1 MVELFATQVVRWR
14 FVLVVVML
22 GLVALAASGGR
33 FLTLTSDY
41 RVFFGEDNP
50 QLNAFENLQNTYT
63 KNDNILIVVAPKNH
77 KVFTRDVLSAVE
89 EITDAAWQTPYSL
102 RVDSITNFQH
112 TRGEDDDLIVESLV
126 EDAQGLFDNDLER
139 IKNIALNEPLLVHRL
154 ISTSGDVTG
163 INVTIQVP
171 EIDVTKEIPEVVGH
185 VRKYLEG
192 FRAEHPDL
200 EIYLTG
206 TVMMNN
212 AFPEAA
218 KADAKSLVPM
228 MFLVVVVTLW
238 LLLRSISGVFATVV
252 IVISAIGIAMG
263 LTGWVG
269 MTLTPPTGSVP
280 TIILT
285 LAVADCVHV
294 LSSFLH
300 EMGLGRDKKA
310 AMIESIRLNFQP
322 ITLTSLTTAIGF
334 LSMNFSDAPPFRDVG
349 NMVATG
355 IIAAWILSL
364 VLLPALMTIL
374 PVRARKATSLTSTG
388 MQNLGEFVIRNSN
401 MLFWSILAMATVL
414 ALMIPKNEMNDQFV
428 EYFDESIEF
437 RSATDFVTDNL
448 TGIYTI
454 DYSLSS
460 GEAGGL
466 NNPEF
471 LLKVEEFANWYRE
484 QAGVIHVNV
493 FTDIM
498 KRLNMNL
505 HGDDEFYYSI
515 PEERDLAAQYLLLYE
530 MSLPYGL
537 DLNNQIDIDK
547 SATRMNVTVENLT
560 TNELLNLET
569 LGRQWLAENAP
580 ESMQTEGASPAIMF
594 ANIGKR
600 NMRSMLSG
608 TVLALIFISLIL
620 IVAFRS
626 VSIGLISLIPNL
638 LPAAAAFGVWAMI
651 IGEVGLALSVVVSMT
666 LGIVVDD
673 TVHFLSKYLRA
684 RREKGLGTDDALR
697 YAFSTVGT
705 ALWVTTIVLVA
716 GFSVL
721 AFSTF
726 KMNSGMG
733 LLTAITIALALIIDF
748 LFLPPLLMKLQEN
761 E

>member
-1 MVELFATQVVRWR
+1 
-14 FVLVVVML
+14 
-22 GLVALAASGGR
+22 
-33 FLTLTSDY
+33 
-41 RVFFGEDNP
+41 
-50 QLNAFENLQNTYT
+50 
-63 KNDNILIVVAPKNH
+63 
-77 KVFTRDVLSAVE
+77 
-89 EITDAAWQTPYSL
+89 
-102 RVDSITNFQH
+102 
-112 TRGEDDDLIVESLV
+112 
-126 EDAQGLFDNDLER
+126 
-139 IKNIALNEPLLVHRL
+139 
-154 ISTSGDVTG
+154 
-163 INVTIQVP
+163 
-171 EIDVTKEIPEVVGH
+171 
-185 VRKYLEG
+185 
-192 FRAEHPDL
+192 
-200 EIYLTG
+200 
-206 TVMMNN
+206 
-212 AFPEAA
+212 
-218 KADAKSLVPM
+218 
-228 MFLVVVVTLW
+228 
-238 LLLRSISGVFATVV
+238 
-252 IVISAIGIAMG
+252 
-263 LTGWVG
+263 
-269 MTLTPPTGSVP
+269 
-280 TIILT
+280 
-285 LAVADCVHV
+285 
-294 LSSFLH
+294 
-300 EMGLGRDKKA
+300 
-310 AMIESIRLNFQP
+310 
-322 ITLTSLTTAIGF
+322 
-334 LSMNFSDAPPFRDVG
+334 
-349 NMVATG
+349 
-355 IIAAWILSL
+355 
-364 VLLPALMTIL
+364 
-374 PVRARKATSLTSTG
+374 
-388 MQNLGEFVIRNSN
+388 
-401 MLFWSILAMATVL
+401 
-414 ALMIPKNEMNDQFV
+414 
-428 EYFDESIEF
+428 
-437 RSATDFVTDNL
+437 
-448 TGIYTI
+448 
-454 DYSLSS
+454 
-460 GEAGGL
+460 
-466 NNPEF
+466 
-471 LLKVEEFANWYRE
+471 
-484 QAGVIHVNV
+484 
-493 FTDIM
+493 
-498 KRLNMNL
+498 
-505 HGDDEFYYSI
+505 
-515 PEERDLAAQYLLLYE
+515 